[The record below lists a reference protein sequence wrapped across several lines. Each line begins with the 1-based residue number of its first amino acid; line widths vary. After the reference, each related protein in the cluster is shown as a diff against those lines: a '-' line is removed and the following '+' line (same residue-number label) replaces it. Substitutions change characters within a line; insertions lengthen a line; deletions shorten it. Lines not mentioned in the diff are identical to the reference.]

1 MTQLAAQAA
10 GTSSFNET
18 AIRSTLRAIA
28 DRARATP
35 DEISGAIAAGWTQG
49 VKHAMSDGAL
59 SAEEANLRYFRD
71 RMADQDLPSVITS
84 STILDRASA
93 ARITAQARRAA
104 LGHGGALQ
112 ELENTLR
119 RTSMST
125 THRRQ
130 LLIRAWEE
138 AVEGALEDGLIS
150 LDEDHALCQ
159 YMKHFDISEQDLN
172 ANGALT
178 TMVQAAVIRAEPKP
192 ARKARSFPRPEHR
205 GCGNQGF
212 RLTTPPGPPR
222 RSIAPGRRRGIP
234 GRNTPQLPPRDP
246 DVHIRPVS
254 GNLTRFPGNPVV
266 VASRERPGP
275 SLIQHTPRPQ
285 RRRPDIS
292 T

>member
-1 MTQLAAQAA
+1 MQD
-10 GTSSFNET
+10 GTLTADEET
-18 AIRSTLRAIA
+18 SLR
-28 DRARATP
+28 T
-35 DEISGAIAAGWTQG
+35 
-49 VKHAMSDGAL
+49 
-59 SAEEANLRYFRD
+59 FRD
-71 RMADQDLPSVITS
+71 RMADRDLPSVITG
-84 STILDRASA
+84 STTLDRASA

-119 RTSMST
+119 RPSMST

-138 AVEGALEDGLIS
+138 TVEGALEDGLIS

-205 GCGNQGF
+205 GRGNQGF

-222 RSIAPGRRRGIP
+222 RSIAPGRRRSIP
-234 GRNTPQLPPRDP
+234 GRNTPQLPRERDP